1 MTEVA
6 TNKAPHLSNDQIN
19 NVLQQMADGF
29 GHLLRSPVL
38 HSPSEQSL
46 DYENVTFPS
55 LDGTPLE
62 AWFIPAAGSNKL
74 IIANHPM
81 GFSRSGMPTQFEPWH
96 SLWASSGNGFEVNFI
111 PDYKILHDAGY
122 NILTY
127 DLRNFGLS
135 GAANGG
141 IASSGIFEAHDVVGS
156 LQYARS
162 RNETRNMTISLFS
175 RCLGCNSTFAAMTQF
190 PEAFNDVH
198 CLVGC
203 QPVATHIIIPRQLAW
218 AGVPADRID
227 MKDMEQRIVLRTGI
241 GFAPRDPR
249 EWAKHVHVPTFLY
262 QVHDDV
268 LTQPSDVQTMFDNI
282 PIAEKKLQWITDTS
296 ARWDGYLEFQRRPQP
311 MLEWFEKYMS

>member
-1 MTEVA
+1 MTEVPIN
-6 TNKAPHLSNDQIN
+6 TAPRLSNDQIN
-19 NVLQQMADGF
+19 DVLQQFADGF
-29 GHLLRSPVL
+29 GQLQRSPVI
-38 HSPSEQSL
+38 HSPSEQDL

-55 LDGTPLE
+55 SDGVPLE
-62 AWFIPAAGSNKL
+62 GWFIPATASDKL

-96 SLWASSGNGFEVNFI
+96 SQWAPSGNGFEVNFI

-122 NILTY
+122 NVLTY
-127 DLRNFGLS
+127 DLRNLGLS
-135 GAANGG
+135 GAANGS
-141 IASSGIFEAHDVVGS
+141 IASSGIFEARDVVGS

-162 RNETRNMTISLFS
+162 RNETRDMTIGLFS
-175 RCLGCNSTFAAMTQF
+175 RCLGCNSTFSAMTQF
-190 PEAFNDVH
+190 PEAFNDVR

-203 QPVATHIIIPRQLAW
+203 QPVSTQIIAPRQLAL

-227 MKDMEQRIVLRTGI
+227 IKDLEQRIVLRTGI
-241 GFAPRDPR
+241 GFAPRDPS
-249 EWAKHVHVPTFLY
+249 EWAKNVRIPTFLY

-268 LTQPSDVQTMFDNI
+268 LTQPSDVQTMFDNL
-282 PIAEKKLQWITDTS
+282 PIAEKKLQWITGTT